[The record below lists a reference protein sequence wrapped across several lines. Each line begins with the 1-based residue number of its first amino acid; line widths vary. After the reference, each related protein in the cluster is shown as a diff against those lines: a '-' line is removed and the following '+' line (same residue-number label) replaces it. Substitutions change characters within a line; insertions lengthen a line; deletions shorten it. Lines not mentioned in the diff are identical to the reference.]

1 MSDSED
7 SRILE
12 PAGGTLMM
20 TWSLMLAMMVM
31 ISSWMMWTWVLLVGM
46 LLTASLVRPRVSNQW
61 GLPSLLSW
69 HP

>member
-1 MSDSED
+1 
-7 SRILE
+7 
-12 PAGGTLMM
+12 MM

-31 ISSWMMWTWVLLVGM
+31 ISSWMMWTWVLWVGM

-61 GLPSLLSW
+61 VLPSLLSW